1 MGACFIF
8 YIYVIEVWVKK
19 GGKIFSSR
27 KFFPPIPT
35 LKKMAPYIAVFIYLV
50 PHQLAPTTYLIPP
63 TFSNPSCHPPAT
75 TAFLDLAAADRLP
88 RPRRRRPPSSTS
100 LAWYVSASPYLSS
113 ATHKP
118 PPMRLTEHSARE
130 DLRRRQHQSLQPPL
144 SHRQVHQSRTQIP

>member
-19 GGKIFSSR
+19 GSKIYSSR
-27 KFFPPIPT
+27 KFFPPLPT
-35 LKKMAPYIAVFIYLV
+35 PKKMAPYGSFYLPRSPPAS
-50 PHQLAPTTYLIPP
+50 PHNLSHLPP
-63 TFSNPSCHPPAT
+63 TFSNPSRHPSAT

-100 LAWYVSASPYLSS
+100 PAWYVSASPYIPS

-144 SHRQVHQSRTQIP
+144 SHRQFHQSGTQIP